1 MNRLS
6 QAWLQAASDDL
17 DVIEQIL
24 SQPHL
29 THLVAF
35 HSQQAIEKAF
45 KALMEENGENIPKIH
60 SLNKLFDL
68 NKSEF
73 VCDDTDLFHTLD
85 ELYIESRYPGD
96 FGLMPNGKPTVEEA
110 KEFYEFAKTIYQQ
123 TKQKIGQ

>member
-17 DVIEQIL
+17 DAIEQIL

-45 KALMEENGENIPKIH
+45 KALMEENGENVPKIH

-68 NKSEF
+68 NKTQL
-73 VCDDTDLFHTLD
+73 VCNDTDLFHTLD
-85 ELYIESRYPGD
+85 ELYIELRYPGD
-96 FGLMPNGKPTVEEA
+96 FGLIPNGKPTIDEA
-110 KEFYEFAKTIYQQ
+110 KEFYEFAKTIYTQA
-123 TKQKIGQ
+123 KQKIGQ

>member
-29 THLVAF
+29 THL
-35 HSQQAIEKAF
+35 
-45 KALMEENGENIPKIH
+45 
-60 SLNKLFDL
+60 
-68 NKSEF
+68 
-73 VCDDTDLFHTLD
+73 FHTLD

-96 FGLMPNGKPTVEEA
+96 FGLMPNGKPSVEEA